1 MPRER
6 RSNSEILHLKQTE
19 QNPKQML
26 SKVLEGK
33 NSKSNTYE
41 KSQFR
46 MIVLA
51 QTRVYVTVR
60 KTHWLSY
67 SVGKNVFA
75 KQNMK
80 TIRNGLKLT

>member
-26 SKVLEGK
+26 SKVLKGK
-33 NSKSNTYE
+33 NSKLNTYE
-41 KSQFR
+41 KSHFG
-46 MIVLA
+46 MIVFA

-67 SVGKNVFA
+67 SIDKNVFA

-80 TIRNGLKLT
+80 IIRNGLKLT